1 MDFDAGLALED
12 IHGSFKHKSKL
23 QLQKNTK
30 HNFLDEVKKQNKT
43 IKSPYWPTISK
54 VMKTHLN
61 V

>member
-12 IHGSFKHKSKL
+12 IHGSFKHQSKL
-23 QLQKNTK
+23 YLQKNPK
-30 HNFLDEVKKQNKT
+30 HNFLDQVKKQNKT
-43 IKSPYWPTISK
+43 IKGPTISK